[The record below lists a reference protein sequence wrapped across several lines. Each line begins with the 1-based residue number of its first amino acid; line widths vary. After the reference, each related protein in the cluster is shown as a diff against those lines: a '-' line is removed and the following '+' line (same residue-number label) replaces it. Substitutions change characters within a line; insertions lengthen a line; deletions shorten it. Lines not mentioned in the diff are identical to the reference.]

1 MDKLYYNINDLYI
14 NKKYQ
19 LSFNFNNQK
28 IILTE
33 DYPYVS
39 YDNEY
44 FFFLI
49 QNNEQL
55 TLTNVIHFLDLQD
68 NKLYYIDEY
77 KLSTTHLEGYSN
89 NPSQPII
96 LFSYFYI
103 MGNI

>member
-39 YDNEY
+39 YDNEEL
-44 FFFLI
+44 FFIINLI
-49 QNNEQL
+49 DNDIDLGIINLLNLDNN
-55 TLTNVIHFLDLQD
+55 
-68 NKLYYIDEY
+68 LYYIDEY
-77 KLSTTHLEGYSN
+77 RLSTTALEGYSN

-96 LFSYFYI
+96 LFSYFYV
-103 MGNI
+103 MENI